1 MYIFDTNV
9 FTAIGHFYPSRFP
22 TIWAKIDELA
32 LNGSLR
38 SVKEVRREIETN
50 CPFEH
55 IEKWV
60 KNHHDI
66 FLIPTDEEA
75 EFIAKIFQ
83 KERYRGLVKRKNIL
97 VGWPTA
103 DPFVIAAAKIH
114 NRCVVTQESPTRIP
128 TVCNELQIKCIDL
141 EKFLEQE
148 QLKY

>member
-50 CPFEH
+50 CPFAH
-55 IEKWV
+55 IEEWV

-66 FLIPTDEEA
+66 FLTPSDEEA
-75 EFIAKIFQ
+75 EVVAKIFQ
-83 KERYRGLVKRKNIL
+83 KEQYRGLVKRQNIL
-97 VGWPTA
+97 KGLPVA
-103 DPFVIAAAKIH
+103 D
-114 NRCVVTQESPTRIP
+114 
-128 TVCNELQIKCIDL
+128 
-141 EKFLEQE
+141 
-148 QLKY
+148 